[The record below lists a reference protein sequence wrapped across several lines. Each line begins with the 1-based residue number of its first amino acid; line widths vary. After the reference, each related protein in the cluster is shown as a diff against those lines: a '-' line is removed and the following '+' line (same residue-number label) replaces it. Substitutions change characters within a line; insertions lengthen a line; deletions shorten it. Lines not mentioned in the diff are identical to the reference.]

1 MKRLL
6 LILAMA
12 MTTHADPVVLEL
24 FTSQGCSSCPSADE
38 FLRKLAKDK
47 RVIPLAFHVD
57 YWNYLGW
64 RDPFSSRDWSQR
76 QSDYVRAMK
85 LSGAY
90 TPQLVINGSRQMV
103 GSSAFEIYR
112 AIDEE
117 AKRKS
122 DARVTISPDGVI
134 RAQTKAPAELILITY
149 ENGVV
154 TKITRG
160 ENAGRTQ
167 TNDSI
172 VRKLE
177 RLGIVTGTAEK
188 RVALAKNV
196 VAILQDP
203 KTMRITAAA
212 SLP

>member
-1 MKRLL
+1 MKRLI

-38 FLRKLAKDK
+38 FLRKLARDK

-57 YWNYLGW
+57 YWNSLGW

-76 QSDYVRAMK
+76 QGDYVRAMK

-117 AKRKS
+117 SKRKS
-122 DARVTISPDGVI
+122 DARVTIAPDGVV
-134 RAQTKAPAELILITY
+134 RAQTKTPAELIVITY

-167 TNDSI
+167 TNDAI
-172 VRKLE
+172 VRKLQ
-177 RLGIVTGTAEK
+177 RLGVVTGAVEK
-188 RVALAKNV
+188 RVAVTKNV

-203 KTMRITAAA
+203 KTLRILAAA
-212 SLP
+212 RL